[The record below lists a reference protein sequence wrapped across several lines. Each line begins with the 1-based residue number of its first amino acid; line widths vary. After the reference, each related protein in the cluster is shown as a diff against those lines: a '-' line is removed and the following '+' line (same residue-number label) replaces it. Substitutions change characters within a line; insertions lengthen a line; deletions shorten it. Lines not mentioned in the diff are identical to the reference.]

1 MNAKRQVIVH
11 YHTFKN
17 SGSSFDQLLSANYG
31 DRHLTFDSPFPYTT
45 FNQEELSKIIQRHTR
60 HIAFSSHSIRLP
72 VPTSLWIDTLAVVF
86 VRHPILRVRSVYG
99 FLKKNFISK
108 QENQDANIDDTEH
121 WAGQLDFDRWLTKM
135 IESRNLHLLSNSQ
148 TQMFSGVYGTRGLT
162 SMVDGEFQPIRIS
175 DLSQAKRNLAGVP
188 LLARTEFYD
197 IDIKHFS
204 KILKPYGMTFDN
216 FEQKPVNV
224 TSDTIGEPISTRIQ
238 SVLNELSGSNARW
251 LLKANQQD
259 LSLYDYA
266 TALLESV

>member
-86 VRHPILRVRSVYG
+86 VRHPILRVKSVYG
-99 FLKKNFISK
+99 FLKKNFNSK
-108 QENQDANIDDTEH
+108 KEGQEAKIDETEQ
-121 WAGQLDFDRWLTKM
+121 WAGQLDFDLWLTKM
-135 IESRNLHLLSNSQ
+135 IETRNLHLLSNSQ

-162 SMVDGEFQPIRIS
+162 SMVDGKSQPIRIS
-175 DLSQAKRNLAGVP
+175 DLPQAKRNLAGVP

-197 IDIKHFS
+197 VDIQNFS
-204 KILKPYGMTFDN
+204 KVLESYGIAFEN
-216 FEQKPVNV
+216 LEQKPVNV
-224 TSDTIGEPISTRIQ
+224 TSDTMGEPISTRIQ
-238 SVLNELSGSNARW
+238 AVLQELSDSNASWVVR
-251 LLKANQQD
+251 ANQQD

-266 TALLESV
+266 TALLESI